1 MTTIDKLNR
10 LAELQAKRDELQ
22 AKLKADIDG
31 VIPPEVKQAIADFE
45 LLHVNQAMPVQE
57 EIATLEESIRSDV
70 LAAGVTAKGEH
81 LICTW
86 NKPRVSW
93 DTKGLDGYAV
103 AHPELNAFRK
113 EGEPST
119 TIKAVRG

>member
-1 MTTIDKLNR
+1 MTTVDKLDR
-10 LAELQAKRDELQ
+10 LAELQAHL
-22 AKLKADIDG
+22 
-31 VIPPEVKQAIADFE
+31 
-45 LLHVNQAMPVQE
+45 
-57 EIATLEESIRSDV
+57 EIARLNKEAVIAKAIEPVREKLDSMGLAMQVIESDIAALDAEIRAEV
-70 LAAGVTAKGEH
+70 LAAGTTAKGTS

-113 EGEPST
+113 EGEPSV

>member
-1 MTTIDKLNR
+1 MTIIDKLNR
-10 LAELQAKRDELQ
+10 LAELQAHLE
-22 AKLKADIDG
+22 
-31 VIPPEVKQAIADFE
+31 VIRLDKEAAIAKVVEPIKEKLDDMDF
-45 LLHVNQAMPVQE
+45 AMKVIASDIAKFDA
-57 EIATLEESIRSDV
+57 EIRAEV
-70 LAAGVTAKGEH
+70 LAAGATAKGTS

-113 EGEPST
+113 EGDPST
-119 TIKAVRG
+119 TIKAVR

>member
-10 LAELQAKRDELQ
+10 LAELQAERDELQ
-22 AKLKADIDG
+22 AKLKSDIDSL
-31 VIPPEVKQAIADFE
+31 IPPEVKQAIADFE
-45 LLHVNQAMPVQE
+45 LLHVNQAMPIQE
-57 EIATLEESIRSDV
+57 EIANLEEAIRAEV
-70 LAAGVTAKGEH
+70 LASGSTAKGTS

-86 NKPRVSW
+86 NKPRVFW

-103 AHPELNAFRK
+103 AHPELNSFRK

-119 TIKAVRG
+119 TIKAVR

>member
-1 MTTIDKLNR
+1 MNTIDKLNR
-10 LAELQAKRDELQ
+10 LAELQAGLEAIRLDKE
-22 AKLKADIDG
+22 A
-31 VIPPEVKQAIADFE
+31 AIAKAVEPIREKLDGMDFSMKVIE
-45 LLHVNQAMPVQE
+45 SDIAKYDA
-57 EIATLEESIRSDV
+57 EIRAEV
-70 LAAGVTAKGEH
+70 LAAGTTAKGTS

-103 AHPELNAFRK
+103 AHPELNSFRK

>member
-10 LAELQAKRDELQ
+10 LAELQAKRE
-22 AKLKADIDG
+22 
-31 VIPPEVKQAIADFE
+31 VIRLDKEAAIAKALE
-45 LLHVNQAMPVQE
+45 PVKAQLDLIE
-57 EIATLEESIRSDV
+57 AEYNVSYLDADLARLETEIRAEV
-70 LAAGVTAKGEH
+70 LATGTTAKGSS

>member
-10 LAELQAKRDELQ
+10 LAELQAKREVIRLDKEAAI
-22 AKLKADIDG
+22 AKTLEPVKAQLDLIEAEYNVSYLDADLTALEADIRA
-31 VIPPEVKQAIADFE
+31 E
-45 LLHVNQAMPVQE
+45 
-57 EIATLEESIRSDV
+57 V
-70 LAAGVTAKGEH
+70 LAAGSTAKGSS

-86 NKPRVSW
+86 NKGRVSW

-119 TIKAVRG
+119 TIKAVRA